1 MSDTPRILLIEEDA
15 ALADE
20 IVGVLE
26 NSGYEVQ
33 AATDWPYALLLALG
47 FAPQLVILD
56 TALPGISSSSATQV
70 LQNAPQYSGS
80 FRQVPFLYIAERKHI
95 LTQRFTY
102 HPGLPTAEYLFKPID
117 PEMLLELVRR
127 NLHRDIH
134 EDN

>member
-1 MSDTPRILLIEEDA
+1 MSEASRILLIEEDS

-20 IVGVLE
+20 ISGVLE

-47 FAPQLVILD
+47 FEPQLVILD
-56 TALPGISSSSATQV
+56 TSLPGISSSNATQV
-70 LQNAPQYSGS
+70 LQSAPQYGTR
-80 FRQVPFLYIAERKHI
+80 FRQVPFLYIAERKNI

-127 NLHRDIH
+127 NLHD
-134 EDN
+134 DPTDA